1 MDRPTPSRRTVLA
14 GAGLTT
20 AAATLGVAGASTAS
34 AAPPP
39 AAAAGSAA
47 RAGVDL
53 GPHVTVFTPDM
64 PAADV
69 QAALNDALARLEPN
83 SAQFVEERRAFLFA
97 PGTYDVNAQIGYYT
111 TVHGLG
117 ASPRETVIG
126 RGITVWAQDR
136 FTEARSSLQN
146 FWRGAENLTSAPKDA
161 DGAPDATWWAVSQ
174 AAPLRRVHV
183 VGQLGLF
190 DYLGGFA
197 SGGFLAD
204 ALVDSTVINAP
215 QQQWLTRDSSIGS
228 WSNGVWNQVFAGV
241 EGAPPTSFPDP
252 PYTTLDTNPLS
263 REKPFLYLEADGS
276 YAVFKPAPVRS
287 SRGATWTDGQ
297 TPGTSIPLSQ
307 FFVAQ
312 PHHSLAQVNAA
323 LASGQHLLLTPGVY
337 RYRRAIQVRRA
348 GTVVLGIGMAT
359 VEPTDGDAAFRIA
372 DAPGIVV
379 AGVLIDAGEKESDVL
394 VSVGPRGAGRGVG
407 RWFGS
412 NRSDPLTLSDVFFR
426 IGGAHAGRAKVSL
439 EVNSSNVLLDH
450 LWVWRADHGTG
461 VGWTVNTAANGVVVD
476 GDDVVA
482 TGLFVE
488 HYQEYQVVWNG
499 ERGTTVLF
507 QNEMPYDPP
516 DQAAYRHDGVDGWAS
531 YKVADGVK
539 RHEAFGVGAYCFF
552 NVDPTI
558 HNARGFEVP
567 ETPGVVLHSAL
578 TISLNGAGVI
588 DHVVNDTGAATPPGT
603 VPVDLVR
610 FPTA

>member
-1 MDRPTPSRRTVLA
+1 MDRSTPSRRTVLA

-20 AAATLGVAGASTAS
+20 AAATLGVAGAAPAS
-34 AAPPP
+34 AAPAP
-39 AAAAGSAA
+39 AA
-47 RAGVDL
+47 VDL
-53 GPHVTVFTPDM
+53 GPNVTVFTPDM
-64 PAADV
+64 PAQQV
-69 QAALNDALARLEPN
+69 QAALNEALARLEPN
-83 SAQFVEERRAFLFA
+83 SSQFVEDRRAFFFA
-97 PGTYDVNAQIGYYT
+97 PGVYDVNAQLGYYT
-111 TVHGLG
+111 TVAGLG
-117 ASPRETVIG
+117 ASPRDVVLG

-136 FTEARSSLQN
+136 FTQARSSLQN
-146 FWRGAENLTSAPKDA
+146 FWRGAENLTSAPRTA
-161 DGAPDATWWAVSQ
+161 DGAPDVTWWAVSQ
-174 AAPLRRVHV
+174 AAPLRRVHA

-204 ALVDSTVINAP
+204 ALVDTTVINAP

-263 REKPFLYLEADGS
+263 REKPWLYLEADGS
-276 YAVFKPAPVRS
+276 YAVFKPAPTRS
-287 SRGATWTDGQ
+287 SRGATWTGGQ
-297 TPGTSIPLSQ
+297 TPGASIPLSE

-312 PHHSLAQVNAA
+312 PHHSVAQVNAA
-323 LASGQHLLLTPGVY
+323 LAGGKHLLLTPGVY
-337 RYRRAIQVRRA
+337 RYRRAIEVRRA

-379 AGVLIDAGEKESDVL
+379 AGVLIDAGEKESEVL
-394 VSVGPRGAGRGVG
+394 MTVGPRGAGRGLG
-407 RWFGS
+407 RFRGS
-412 NRSDPLTLSDVFFR
+412 NRNDPLTLSDVFFR
-426 IGGAHAGRAKVSL
+426 IGGAHVGRAKVSL

-450 LWVWRADHGTG
+450 LWVWRADHGEG
-461 VGWTVNTAANGVVVD
+461 IGWDVNTAANGVVVN

-516 DQAAYRHDGVDGWAS
+516 NQAAWGHDGVDGWAS
-531 YKVADGVK
+531 YKVGDHVK
-539 RHEAFGVGAYCFF
+539 RHDAFGVGAYCFF

-558 HNARGFEVP
+558 HAARGFEVP
-567 ETPGVVLHSAL
+567 QTPGVVLTSAL
-578 TISLNGAGVI
+578 TISLNYAGVI

-610 FPTA
+610 FPEA